1 MDYILDL
8 ISVVSELGTV
18 HDVCPHESTFRK
30 LHAVRLLKLF
40 SASVDVTTAG
50 HEPPLWSQSLYCC

>member
-30 LHAVRLLKLF
+30 LHAVRLTL
-40 SASVDVTTAG
+40 
-50 HEPPLWSQSLYCC
+50 Q